1 MNLHDMVR
9 RKDRMLEVA
18 NGTLEA
24 SMLKLPSGTQR
35 AVRLS
40 AGARVRLR
48 DAHSATCLQ
57 DTPRAPGWVVHA
69 QPGSKLQVW
78 MESAGSESR
87 LLADLAPPKPKVAKT
102 VTPKPPGLRD
112 RLAAH
117 ISAKAPPPAPPIA
130 APLAPVPLDVHF
142 DWPLRMPAAYDLVL
156 ACADAEV
163 ALAVGPLLDMR
174 RELLP
179 VLRGKGVEVGP
190 GGNPALESDDIRSVR
205 YVEKMSAS
213 DWAKT
218 YPKVTLD
225 EAVLARWA
233 DYAIASAEQLDGFE
247 PGSLDFIFS
256 SHVFEH
262 LVNPLQ
268 VLQNWWRCLAPGGV
282 IAAVVP
288 DARYSFDLRQP
299 ITGTDALLSQHRAG
313 GHERTAAMYAQW
325 CRHTAPEVDPARLR
339 ERDYAIHVNYFSPAS
354 ACAMLEV
361 FRGMVP
367 DPGGVRIA
375 QFRNGREFAFAM
387 CKPS

>member
-9 RKDRMLEVA
+9 RKDRMLEVSD
-18 NGTLEA
+18 GTIEA
-24 SMLKLPSGTQR
+24 TALKLSSGTQR

-40 AGARVRLR
+40 AGARVHLR

-69 QPGSKLQVW
+69 QPGSRLQVW
-78 MESAGSESR
+78 LESASSEPR
-87 LLADLAPPKPKVAKT
+87 LLADIAPALPKPVIPRT
-102 VTPKPPGLRD
+102 PGLRD

-117 ISAKAPPPAPPIA
+117 LPGKAPSSTPAA
-130 APLAPVPLDVHF
+130 VPLQPVQVDVHF
-142 DWPLRMPAAYDLVL
+142 DWPLHMPPAYDLVL
-156 ACADAEV
+156 ACGDAEV
-163 ALAVGPLLDMR
+163 SLAIGPLLDMR

-179 VLRGKGVEVGP
+179 ALRGSGVEVGP
-190 GGNPALESDDIRSVR
+190 GGNPALESDDVRSVR
-205 YVEKMSAS
+205 YVEKMSAD
-213 DWAKT
+213 DWTKT
-218 YPKVTLD
+218 YPNVTLD
-225 EAVLARWA
+225 DAVLARWA

-299 ITGTDALLSQHRAG
+299 ITGTDALLSQHLAG
-313 GHERTAAMYAQW
+313 GHERTTAMYAQW
-325 CRHTAPEVDPARLR
+325 CRHTAPEVDPVRLR
-339 ERDYAIHVNYFSPAS
+339 ERDYAIHVNYFSPTS
-354 ACAMLEV
+354 ARAMLEV
-361 FRGMVP
+361 FRGMVA

-387 CKPS
+387 CKPT

>member
-18 NGTLEA
+18 DGTIEA
-24 SMLKLPSGTQR
+24 TMLKLSSGTQR

-40 AGARVRLR
+40 AGTRVRLR

-57 DTPRAPGWVVHA
+57 DTPRAPGWVLHA
-69 QPGSKLQVW
+69 QAGSKLQVW
-78 MESAGSESR
+78 LESAGNAPC
-87 LLADLAPPKPKVAKT
+87 LLANLAPKTPKVPEAVSPKPL
-102 VTPKPPGLRD
+102 GLRD

-117 ISAKAPPPAPPIA
+117 VGGKAPVPKPVA
-130 APLAPVPLDVHF
+130 APVQPVPLDVHF
-142 DWPLRMPAAYDLVL
+142 DWPLRMPPAYDLVL
-156 ACADAEV
+156 ACGDAEL
-163 ALAVGPLLDMR
+163 ALAIGPLLDMR

-190 GGNPALESDDIRSVR
+190 GGNPALESDEIRCVR
-205 YVEKMSAS
+205 YVEKMSAR

-361 FRGMVP
+361 FRGMVA

>member
-1 MNLHDMVR
+1 MNLHDIVR
-9 RKDRMLEVA
+9 RRDRMLEVLE
-18 NGTLEA
+18 GTIEPTG
-24 SMLKLPSGTQR
+24 LKLPSGTQR

-40 AGARVRLR
+40 ARARVRLR

-57 DTPRAPGWVVHA
+57 DTPGAPGWVVHA
-69 QPGSKLQVW
+69 QSGGRLQVW
-78 MESAGSESR
+78 LESPGHEPR
-87 LLADLAPPKPKVAKT
+87 LLAEVAPTAPRAATPMPRPRPLSLRERLVAHLAGAAPPSTPVAE
-102 VTPKPPGLRD
+102 L
-112 RLAAH
+112 LQ
-117 ISAKAPPPAPPIA
+117 
-130 APLAPVPLDVHF
+130 PVPLEVHL
-142 DWPLRMPAAYDLVL
+142 DWPLRMPPAYDLVL
-156 ACADAEV
+156 ACGDSEV
-163 ALAVGPLLDMR
+163 ALAIGPLLDMR
-174 RELLP
+174 RQLLP
-179 VLRGKGVEVGP
+179 VLRGNGIEVGP
-190 GGNPALESDDIRSVR
+190 GGNPALESDDVRSVR

-213 DWAKT
+213 EWSRT
-218 YPKVTLD
+218 YPKVSLD

-247 PGSLDFIFS
+247 PGSLDFVFS

-268 VLQNWWRCLAPGGV
+268 VLQNWWRCLTPGGV

-299 ITGTDALLSQHRAG
+299 ITGTDAFLSQHRAG

-361 FRGMVP
+361 FREMVA

-375 QFRNGREFAFAM
+375 QFANGREFGFALS
-387 CKPS
+387 KPS

>member
-18 NGTLEA
+18 NGTIEA
-24 SMLKLPSGTQR
+24 TALKLASGTQR

-48 DAHSATCLQ
+48 DAHAATCLQ
-57 DTPRAPGWVVHA
+57 DTPRATGWVVHA
-69 QPGSKLQVW
+69 LPGSQLQVW
-78 MESAGSESR
+78 LESSGNEPC
-87 LLADLAPPKPKVAKT
+87 LLADVVPKLPKIPT
-102 VTPKPPGLRD
+102 PVTPKPVGLRD

-117 ISAKAPPPAPPIA
+117 IQGKTPSTPPIA
-130 APLAPVPLDVHF
+130 GPLQPLQVDVHL
-142 DWPLRMPAAYDLVL
+142 DWPLRMPPEYDLVL
-156 ACADAEV
+156 ASGNSEV

-174 RELLP
+174 RQLLP

-190 GGNPALESDDIRSVR
+190 GGNPALESNDTRTVR
-205 YVEKMSAS
+205 YVEKMSAR
-213 DWAKT
+213 DWART
-218 YPKVTLD
+218 YPKVKLD
-225 EAVLARWA
+225 KAVLARWS
-233 DYAIASAEQLDGFE
+233 DYAIASAEELDGFE

-256 SHVFEH
+256 SHVLEH

-299 ITGTDALLSQHRAG
+299 ITSTDALLSQHLAG

-325 CRHTAPEVDPARLR
+325 CRHTAPEVDPDRLR

-361 FRGMVP
+361 FRGMVA

-375 QFRNGREFAFAM
+375 QFRNGREFAFAL

>member
-1 MNLHDMVR
+1 MNLHDIVR
-9 RKDRMLEVA
+9 RQDRMLEVA
-18 NGTLEA
+18 DGTIEA
-24 SMLKLPSGTQR
+24 TMLKLPSGTQR

-40 AGARVRLR
+40 ADARVHLR

-57 DTPRAPGWVVHA
+57 DTPRAPGWVVHM
-69 QPGSKLQVW
+69 QPGSQLQVW
-78 MESAGSESR
+78 LESAGNAPC
-87 LLADLAPPKPKVAKT
+87 LLANIAPKMPQA
-102 VTPKPPGLRD
+102 VTPKPLGLRD

-117 ISAKAPPPAPPIA
+117 MPGKAPSSAPVA
-130 APLAPVPLDVHF
+130 GPLQPVPLAVHF
-142 DWPLRMPAAYDLVL
+142 DWPLRMPPAYDLVL
-156 ACADAEV
+156 ACGDAEV
-163 ALAVGPLLDMR
+163 ALAIGPLLDMR
-174 RELLP
+174 HQMLP
-179 VLRGKGVEVGP
+179 VLLGKGVEVGP
-190 GGNPALESDDIRSVR
+190 GGNPALESDDSRTVR
-205 YVEKMSAS
+205 YVEKMSAR
-213 DWAKT
+213 DWART

-225 EAVLARWA
+225 DAVLARWSE
-233 DYAIASAEQLDGFE
+233 YAIAPAEGLDGFE

-256 SHVFEH
+256 SHVLEH

-299 ITGTDALLSQHRAG
+299 ITSTDALLSQHRAG

-361 FRGMVP
+361 FRGMVA
-367 DPGGVRIA
+367 DPGGVRIG
-375 QFRNGREFAFAM
+375 QFLNGREFAFAV

>member
-18 NGTLEA
+18 DGTLEA

-35 AVRLS
+35 AVRMS

-57 DTPRAPGWVVHA
+57 DTPRAPGWVLHA
-69 QPGSKLQVW
+69 HPGSKLQVW
-78 MESAGSESR
+78 LESAGSEPR
-87 LLADLAPPKPKVAKT
+87 LLADIAPPLPKPVI
-102 VTPKPPGLRD
+102 PKPPGLRE

-117 ISAKAPPPAPPIA
+117 IAGKPPSSTPVA
-130 APLAPVPLDVHF
+130 APLQPVQVDVHF

-156 ACADAEV
+156 ACGDTEL

-179 VLRGKGVEVGP
+179 VLRGTGVEVGP
-190 GGNPALESDDIRSVR
+190 GGNPALESDDVRSVR
-205 YVEKMSAS
+205 YVEKMSAG

-225 EAVLARWA
+225 EAVQARWA

-299 ITGTDALLSQHRAG
+299 VTGTDALLSQHRDG

-325 CRHTAPEVDPARLR
+325 CRHTAPEVDPVRLR
-339 ERDYAIHVNYFSPAS
+339 ERDYAIHVNYFSPTS

>member
-9 RKDRMLEVA
+9 RNDRMLEVVE
-18 NGTLEA
+18 GTIEA
-24 SMLKLPSGTQR
+24 SMLKLASGTQR
-35 AVRLS
+35 SVRLS

-57 DTPRAPGWVVHA
+57 DTPRAPGWVLHA
-69 QPGSKLQVW
+69 QPGSRLQVW
-78 MESAGSESR
+78 LESPGNEPC
-87 LLADLAPPKPKVAKT
+87 LLADVVIPTAPKA
-102 VTPKPPGLRD
+102 VTPKPPDLRE

-117 ISAKAPPPAPPIA
+117 IAGKPPPSTPVAGPPQ
-130 APLAPVPLDVHF
+130 PVQLDVHF

-156 ACADAEV
+156 ACGDAEV
-163 ALAVGPLLDMR
+163 ALAIGPLLDMR

-190 GGNPALESDDIRSVR
+190 GGNPALESDDARSVR
-205 YVEKMSAS
+205 YVEKMSAG

-299 ITGTDALLSQHRAG
+299 ITGTDALLCQHRAG

-361 FRGMVP
+361 FRGMVD

>member
-9 RKDRMLEVA
+9 RKDRMLEMVD
-18 NGTLEA
+18 GTVEA
-24 SMLKLPSGTQR
+24 AMLKLPSGTQR

-40 AGARVRLR
+40 AGARLRLR

-69 QPGSKLQVW
+69 QPGSRLRVW
-78 MESAGSESR
+78 LESTGSEPR
-87 LLADLAPPKPKVAKT
+87 LLADISPPLPKPVI
-102 VTPKPPGLRD
+102 PKPPGLRD

-117 ISAKAPPPAPPIA
+117 MPGKAPMATPAAAPPQA
-130 APLAPVPLDVHF
+130 VQEDVHF
-142 DWPLRMPAAYDLVL
+142 DWPLRMPASYDLVL
-156 ACADAEV
+156 ACGDAEL

-205 YVEKMSAS
+205 YVEKMSAG

-299 ITGTDALLSQHRAG
+299 ITGTDALLSQHLAG

-361 FRGMVP
+361 FSDMVA

>member
-9 RKDRMLEVA
+9 RKDRMLEA
-18 NGTLEA
+18 ASGSIEA
-24 SMLKLPSGTQR
+24 SMLKLSSGTQR

-40 AGARVRLR
+40 AGARVHLR

-69 QPGSKLQVW
+69 MPGSRLQVW
-78 MESAGSESR
+78 LESAGNAPH
-87 LLADLAPPKPKVAKT
+87 LLADIAPVVPEV

-117 ISAKAPPPAPPIA
+117 VAGKALPSTPAAPP
-130 APLAPVPLDVHF
+130 LLPVQVDVQF
-142 DWPLRMPAAYDLVL
+142 DWPLRMPPAYDLVL
-156 ACADAEV
+156 ACGDSEV
-163 ALAVGPLLDMR
+163 ALAIGPLLDMR

-190 GGNPALESDDIRSVR
+190 GGNPALVSDDVRCVR
-205 YVEKMSAS
+205 YVEKMSAL

-218 YPKVTLD
+218 YPKVILD
-225 EAVLARWA
+225 DAVLARWA

-268 VLQNWWRCLAPGGV
+268 VLQNWWQCLAPGGV

-313 GHERTAAMYAQW
+313 GHERTTAMYEQW
-325 CRHTAPEVDPARLR
+325 CRHTAPEVDPVRLR

-361 FRGMVP
+361 FRGMVA
-367 DPGGVRIA
+367 DAGGVRIA
-375 QFRNGREFAFAM
+375 QFRNGREFGFAM
-387 CKPS
+387 SKPS